1 IGDQVDQQ
9 DESLAAEARDV
20 FDQRDEQEEME
31 AAEVGD
37 ALDQRDQQQERDAA
51 AGEGGALV
59 EPIFE

>member
-1 IGDQVDQQ
+1 MDQQ
-9 DESLAAEARDV
+9 DESLAAEASDV

>member
-1 IGDQVDQQ
+1 MDQQ
-9 DESLAAEARDV
+9 DESLAAEANDV